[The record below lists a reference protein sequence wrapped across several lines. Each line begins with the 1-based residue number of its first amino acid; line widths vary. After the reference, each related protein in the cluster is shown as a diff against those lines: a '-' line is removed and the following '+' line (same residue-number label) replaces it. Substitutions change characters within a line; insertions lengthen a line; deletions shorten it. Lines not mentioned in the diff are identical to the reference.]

1 VDEARATVLSDI
13 SGKRAFEVAMDVL
26 DRLIELGRMRRMAV
40 MMNKTV
46 ARKS

>member
-1 VDEARATVLSDI
+1 VDETRETVLSDI
-13 SGKRAFEVAMDVL
+13 NGKRAFEVAMDVL
-26 DRLIELGRMRRMAV
+26 DKLTELGRMRRMAA